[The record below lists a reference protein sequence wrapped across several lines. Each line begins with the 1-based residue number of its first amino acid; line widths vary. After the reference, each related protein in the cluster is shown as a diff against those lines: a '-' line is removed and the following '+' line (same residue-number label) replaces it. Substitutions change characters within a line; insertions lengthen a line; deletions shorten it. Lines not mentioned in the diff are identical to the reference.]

1 MARVIKVKDKKDKSS
16 EQPIKIGNL
25 VTYDSHTNQCVFLVT
40 KLCAEGM
47 TEVLIIRNMNGR
59 ILKNPVITR
68 GRLNGFTLYRGKL
81 TIKQE

>member
-1 MARVIKVKDKKDKSS
+1 MSRVIKVKDKKDESS
-16 EQPIKIGNL
+16 ERPIKVGDL
-25 VTYDSHTNQCVFLVT
+25 LTYNSHTNQCVFLVT
-40 KLCAEGM
+40 KLCADGM

-68 GRLNGFTLYRGKL
+68 GRLNGFALYRGKV